1 MRFPRLLS
9 SPAARAVRRD
19 GAWFCK
25 GARGRDVGAS
35 KFVEVT
41 DACALGA
48 RVVSLVVCVGFSEVT
63 SQRLVFRLH

>member
-1 MRFPRLLS
+1 M
-9 SPAARAVRRD
+9 
-19 GAWFCK
+19 GA
-25 GARGRDVGAS
+25 G

-41 DACALGA
+41 DACALGT